1 MMILLYIFVGIIVLF
16 LLLQLSMLK
25 AAKKSKGIKLSGLQ
39 GEIKVLEK
47 QGTKGLVYFFSPSCH
62 ACKTQTPLIRDMKSD
77 YKNIFDIDISKDF
90 QTARIFG
97 IKATPTTIT
106 VEDGMV
112 SNVYLGAKSKEFLE
126 RILKGI
132 NYLSLSR

>member
-1 MMILLYIFVGIIVLF
+1 MMILLYIFVGIITLF
-16 LLLQLSMLK
+16 FIMQFNMIRI
-25 AAKKSKGIKLSGLQ
+25 AKKSKGIKLLGLK
-39 GEIKVLEK
+39 GELKILEK
-47 QGTKGLVYFFSPSCH
+47 KGSKGLVYFFSPSCH

-90 QTARIFG
+90 ETARIFG

-112 SNVYLGAKSKEFLE
+112 NNVYLGAKPKEFLE
-126 RILKGI
+126 RLIT
-132 NYLSLSR
+132 NWNLSLVK